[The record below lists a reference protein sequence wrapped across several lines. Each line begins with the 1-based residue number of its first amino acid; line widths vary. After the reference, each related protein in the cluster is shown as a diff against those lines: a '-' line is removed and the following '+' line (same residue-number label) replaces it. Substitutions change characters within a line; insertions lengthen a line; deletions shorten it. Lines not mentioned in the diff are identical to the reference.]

1 MRSDDGNDGIPDG
14 SIDWRV
20 EDFLD
25 TGQRSLAEDDPW
37 ADLPSSS
44 DEAQA
49 VGSNPPPPSDVP
61 KPPGREK
68 IRTDEPDL
76 PDIEFDIPIG
86 EYEEFEPGEDAATLF
101 DDIDDLNETVW
112 DEPEPFAE
120 YDSELSEDLYI
131 PDDDVSNRSRNIKI
145 DEFVARVADLT
156 HAQQGQVT
164 ELLET
169 LSLGRLSSWL
179 PWLREKDW
187 TGHSLLLFLEF
198 RLIQWEENPQWW
210 ESSFWNARLDHWW
223 AYSNSSTLSLEGAFT
238 LVQSRLHCSPD
249 GVLDEIW
256 FNDWDD
262 YTVWKRG
269 FPSFAAFAIFRAG
282 LLDGENW
289 LELLTWYSEF
299 APSEG
304 TRSSAIY
311 ESYNPRDFD
320 LPSVP
325 IGDSYRFWEDHSP
338 YRNSNGTLLWFA
350 AQDWYDPSEWHDNLD
365 WACGWLDGEN
375 PYLPDEALDSMR
387 GLL

>member
-1 MRSDDGNDGIPDG
+1 MHSDYGNDGIPDSLPG
-14 SIDWRV
+14 WQV

-25 TGQRSLAEDDPW
+25 TDQRPLAEDDPW
-37 ADLPSSS
+37 ADIPSRSGES
-44 DEAQA
+44 EA
-49 VGSNPPPPSDVP
+49 VGSGPPAAVSDNPSA
-61 KPPGREK
+61 REK
-68 IRTDEPDL
+68 IRTEEPGVSDI
-76 PDIEFDIPIG
+76 DIEIPVG
-86 EYEEFEPGEDAATLF
+86 DYEEIEAGEDTAAFF
-101 DDIDDLNETVW
+101 DDINNIDETVW

-131 PDDDVSNRSRNIKI
+131 PDNDVSDRSGKIKI
-145 DEFVARVADLT
+145 DEFISGVPKLT
-156 HAQQGQVT
+156 HAQQEQVT

-169 LSLGRLSSWL
+169 LSIGRLRSWL

-198 RLIQWEENPQWW
+198 RLNQWEENPQWW
-210 ESSFWNARLDHWW
+210 ESSFWNARIDHWW
-223 AYSNSSTLSLEGAFT
+223 AYSTSGALSLDGALT
-238 LVQSRLHCSPD
+238 LVQARLHCSPD
-249 GVLDEIW
+249 EIVDELW
-256 FNDWDD
+256 LEEWDD
-262 YTVWKRG
+262 YAVWKRG
-269 FPSFAAFAIFRAG
+269 FQSFASFAIFRAG

-289 LELLTWYSEF
+289 LELLVWYSEF

-304 TRSSAIY
+304 TRPSEIY
-311 ESYNPRDFD
+311 ESYNPRDID

-325 IGDSYRFWEDHSP
+325 IDDSYRFWEDHSP

-365 WACGWLDGEN
+365 WANGWLNGEN

>member
-1 MRSDDGNDGIPDG
+1 MHSDYDNDGIPDSLTG
-14 SIDWRV
+14 WRI

-25 TGQRSLAEDDPW
+25 ADEFSLAEEDPW
-37 ADLPSSS
+37 ADIPSDS
-44 DEAQA
+44 DESES
-49 VGSNPPPPSDVP
+49 VGSSPTAADSGNSS
-61 KPPGREK
+61 RSEE
-68 IRTDEPDL
+68 IRPNQPDL
-76 PDIEFDIPIG
+76 LDVELDLSIG
-86 EYEEFEPGEDAATLF
+86 EFEEPETDEDAAALF
-101 DDIDDLNETVW
+101 GGIDDLDEPVW

-131 PDDDVSNRSRNIKI
+131 PDDDISDRSRKIKI
-145 DEFVARVADLT
+145 DEFVAGVSDLT
-156 HAQQGQVT
+156 PAQQGQVT

-179 PWLREKDW
+179 PWLRGKDW

-198 RLIQWEENPQWW
+198 RLIQWEENSEWW
-210 ESSFWNARLDHWW
+210 DSSFWNARLDHWW
-223 AYSNSSTLSLEGAFT
+223 AYSNSSTLSLDGTFT

-249 GVLDEIW
+249 EIVDELW
-256 FNDWDD
+256 FKDWDD
-262 YTVWKRG
+262 YAVWKRD

-289 LELLTWYSEF
+289 LELLTWYADF
-299 APSEG
+299 APVEG

-311 ESYNPRDFD
+311 QSYNPRDFD
-320 LPSVP
+320 LPSIP

-338 YRNSNGTLLWFA
+338 FRNSNGTLLWFA
-350 AQDWYDPSEWHDNLD
+350 VQDWYDPSEWHDNLD
-365 WACGWLDGEN
+365 WACGWQDGEN